1 MSLIFFLVSTGCFF
15 FPTLN
20 LWTELVLFNI
30 AHANSLLRL
39 MNSTGKLETKFN
51 RYKIS
56 IISTI
61 KLLCAALEPTPW
73 INHSFTICPSLYK
86 TRRGFPKKTKNSMS
100 KNQTNK
106 LEMREMKKNQI
117 DTCKR
122 KIRNVFLSQIN
133 KLRSL
138 DRKIINKQTEIR

>member
-1 MSLIFFLVSTGCFF
+1 
-15 FPTLN
+15 
-20 LWTELVLFNI
+20 
-30 AHANSLLRL
+30 
-39 MNSTGKLETKFN
+39 
-51 RYKIS
+51 
-56 IISTI
+56 
-61 KLLCAALEPTPW
+61 
-73 INHSFTICPSLYK
+73 
-86 TRRGFPKKTKNSMS
+86 MS

-138 DRKIINKQTEIR
+138 DWKIINKQAEIR